1 MTNPFKMSKRGKMTR
16 RNRGGNRGGNRT
28 QKGGIPLFAGAQGCV
43 FKPALKCKDR
53 PRNDNDGTVSKLE
66 EMPNAEAEM
75 REYEQIKQYLMKIK
89 NYKNY
94 FSVQANLCE
103 PDALEP
109 RDLVKFDDVC
119 INFKMQGLNISAA
132 TINDNL
138 SKLRMINMPDLGVDL
153 TQWMDQPAA
162 INADHIR
169 KLNEH
174 ILNLLIHAVGPM
186 NRLGVIHNDLKSEN
200 IMIDRN
206 NTSRIIDWGLAGI
219 STATQVIPVRHFI
232 RNPVTFNRPFST
244 MVISP
249 EVMELYA
256 SSVLKP
262 MTNTRDLTV
271 GHIKHFTRAVY
282 KKYINAYDDA
292 GYKYLQYIFQ
302 SMFGGDDAMLMDAVA
317 TYTAEVLHHFTDH
330 ETRTFRLNEYFSNV
344 YRHNTDV
351 WGLMSVFYT
360 MFMLPR
366 NRFAMSDAAHA
377 DMLNRYRTLFRTVV
391 FANGHK
397 RMNVAHIVQTLRQ
410 ISDAGIIRSQKRTVR
425 FNLTQSRPISSIKRI
440 PTPYPLPLRTRTRT
454 RIKIH

>member
-1 MTNPFKMSKRGKMTR
+1 MYSDATMTRPFKMNQRGKMTR
-16 RNRGGNRGGNRT
+16 RNHGNRT
-28 QKGGIPLFAGAQGCV
+28 QNGGTPIFAGAQGCV
-43 FKPALKCKDR
+43 FRPALKCNDR
-53 PRNDNDGTVSKLE
+53 PRNDNDGAVSKLE
-66 EMPNAEAEM
+66 ERINAEAEM
-75 REYEQIKQYLMKIK
+75 REYEQIKQHLMQIN
-89 NYKNY
+89 NYKKY
-94 FSVQANLCE
+94 FSVQASLCE

-109 RDLVKFDDVC
+109 RDLHRFDDVC

-132 TINDNL
+132 NINDNL
-138 SKLRMINMPDLGVDL
+138 SKLRMINMPDLGIDL
-153 TQWMDQPAA
+153 TQWMNQTALDA
-162 INADHIR
+162 NRIR

-174 ILNLLIHAVGPM
+174 VSNLLVHAVGPM

-200 IMIDRN
+200 IMMDWN
-206 NTSRIIDWGLAGI
+206 NDSRIIDWGLAGI
-219 STATQVIPVRHFI
+219 STATQVIPARHFM

-249 EVMELYA
+249 EVMELYS

-262 MTNTRDLTV
+262 MTHTRDLTV
-271 GHIKHFTRAVY
+271 GDIKPFTRLIY
-282 KKYINAYDDA
+282 KTYISDYDDSS
-292 GYKYLQYIFQ
+292 YKYLQYIFK

-330 ETRTFRLNEYFSNV
+330 DTRTFRLNEYFSNV

-360 MFMLPR
+360 IFMLPR
-366 NRFAMSDAAHA
+366 NRFVMSYAAHA

-410 ISDAGIIRSQKRTVR
+410 IGADAKIRSQKRTVR
-425 FNLTQSRPISSIKRI
+425 FNLTPARTRNSIKRV
-440 PTPYPLPLRTRTRT
+440 PTPYPHPLRTRT
-454 RIKIH
+454 RIKIY

>member
-1 MTNPFKMSKRGKMTR
+1 MTR
-16 RNRGGNRGGNRT
+16 RNHGNRT
-28 QKGGIPLFAGAQGCV
+28 QNGGTPIFAGAQGCV
-43 FKPALKCKDR
+43 FRPALKCNDR
-53 PRNDNDGTVSKLE
+53 PRNDNDGAVSKLE
-66 EMPNAEAEM
+66 ERINAEAEM
-75 REYEQIKQYLMKIK
+75 REYEQIKQHLMQIN
-89 NYKNY
+89 NYKKY
-94 FSVQANLCE
+94 FSVQASLCE

-109 RDLVKFDDVC
+109 RDLHRFDDVC

-132 TINDNL
+132 NINDNL
-138 SKLRMINMPDLGVDL
+138 SKLRMINMPDLGIDL
-153 TQWMDQPAA
+153 TQWMNQTALDA
-162 INADHIR
+162 NRIR

-174 ILNLLIHAVGPM
+174 VSNLLVHAVGPM

-200 IMIDRN
+200 IMMDWN
-206 NTSRIIDWGLAGI
+206 NDSRIIDWGLAGI
-219 STATQVIPVRHFI
+219 STATQVIPARHFM

-249 EVMELYA
+249 EVMELYS

-262 MTNTRDLTV
+262 MTHTRDLTV
-271 GHIKHFTRAVY
+271 GDIKPFTRLIY
-282 KKYINAYDDA
+282 KTYISDYDDSS
-292 GYKYLQYIFQ
+292 YKYLQYIFK

-330 ETRTFRLNEYFSNV
+330 DTRTFRLNEYFSNV

-360 MFMLPR
+360 IFMLPR
-366 NRFAMSDAAHA
+366 NRFVMSYAAHA

-410 ISDAGIIRSQKRTVR
+410 IGADAKIRSQKRTVR
-425 FNLTQSRPISSIKRI
+425 FNLTPARTRNSIKRV
-440 PTPYPLPLRTRTRT
+440 PTPYPHPLRTRT
-454 RIKIH
+454 RIKIY